1 MSVLKVL
8 IRKAIPAHLLVHMQA
23 WDHYL
28 NGELEIRLISQLAEV
43 GRDAIDAGAN
53 IGTYTYFLR
62 RHARRVYAFEPNPN
76 LASKLSRM
84 FPHVVVRNLALSDKL
99 GEVVL
104 KMPIDAHGV
113 ELHELSSIAQT
124 FDGPTKDF
132 PIKSV
137 TIDSEQFDNIGFLK
151 VDVEQHEREV
161 LRGALETIK
170 RCRPT
175 IMTEV
180 SPLKYERALPEVFTF
195 LTEQSYVGWFRY
207 AGQWLPLTG
216 FKPETHANQ
225 ANFGNAEKFIGGNI
239 LFFPAEHAL
248 AQSGPRR

>member
-1 MSVLKVL
+1 MRALKSML
-8 IRKAIPAHLLVHMQA
+8 KQTLPRRLLVHLQA

-28 NGELEIRLISQLAEV
+28 HGEPELRLISQLSAT

-62 RHARRVYAFEPNPN
+62 KHARRVYAFEPNPN
-76 LASKLSRM
+76 LAGKLSRL
-84 FPHVVVRNLALSDKL
+84 FPQVVVRNLALSDKP

-104 KMPIDAHGV
+104 KMPLDAHGN

-124 FDGPTKDF
+124 FQCPTRDF
-132 PIKSV
+132 AVKSV

-161 LRGALETIK
+161 LRGAMETIK

-175 IMTEV
+175 ILTEV
-180 SPLKYERALPEVFTF
+180 SPLKYDDALPEVFTF
-195 LTEQSYVGWFRY
+195 LTQHAYVGWFRF
-207 AGQWLPLTG
+207 ASKWLPLSD
-216 FKPETHANQ
+216 FRPEIHSNHAH
-225 ANFGNAEKFIGGNI
+225 FGDKEKFVGGNI
-239 LFFPAEHAL
+239 IFFPAEHAL
-248 AQSGPRR
+248 SQSGPQP